1 MNLNINLFIFHLLCN
16 EILTILSVED
26 LMNYFLIRDFL

>member
-16 EILTILSVED
+16 QILTILFGGD
-26 LMNYFLIRDFL
+26 LENYFLIRGFL